1 MTITIF
7 LTLFTILSIVC
18 SLFTEAI
25 KKTIGTKE
33 PTMVALILS
42 AIVGW
47 GGSAAAYELM
57 GIPFNTNSIICLVLM
72 APVIWLGATL
82 GYDKVKE
89 TLIEMF
95 SKS

>member
-7 LTLFTILSIVC
+7 LTLFAILSVVC

-47 GGSAAAYELM
+47 GGSAIAYQLM
-57 GIPFNTNSIICLVLM
+57 EIPFNTNSIICLILM

-89 TLIEMF
+89 TIIEIF

>member
-1 MTITIF
+1 MNVTIF
-7 LTLFTILSIVC
+7 LTLFTILSVIC

-25 KKTIGTKE
+25 KKTVKTEE

-47 GGSAAAYELM
+47 GGSAVAYKLM
-57 GIPFNTNSIICLVLM
+57 GIPFDTNSIICLVLM

-89 TLIEMF
+89 TIIEIF
-95 SKS
+95 SKA

>member
-7 LTLFTILSIVC
+7 LTLFTILSVVC

-25 KKTIGTKE
+25 KRTIGTKE

-47 GGSAAAYELM
+47 GGSAIAYQLM
-57 GIPFNTNSIICLVLM
+57 GIPFNTNSIICLALM

-89 TLIEMF
+89 TIIEIF